1 MNDIKKIIARFL
13 IYFTLLGIN
22 ILLSIGPIIN
32 NFPTRNITVIFL
44 LLISI
49 VLILY
54 YSHRVVP
61 NNKTSLM
68 MKLLSWMAFSLV
80 LLRGIKYSVFSQVD
94 VLARYSWYLY
104 YIPILLIPLFLFN
117 ISISISPK
125 SNKVLSTLWYVF
137 LGITSI
143 LIILVLTNDLH
154 QQIFRFNPNFENW
167 NDDYNHGWLFYVLYA
182 FQFSLLVAS
191 IVILIFK
198 CRISASKRN
207 VWVFLVPIIFGIA
220 MYILLLTG
228 TMPKI
233 GGSAIIEFPEAH
245 VFTIALIL
253 ECCIQLGLIPTNNAY
268 KEIFNNLPINIQ
280 ITNESGD
287 TIYLSESAKK
297 LNKEQ
302 FLLDDGAR
310 TSEHIILHK
319 MQIPGGY
326 GFFQSDVSEL
336 DYLNEQL
343 EEVNEGLEEE
353 SQIIKLQNDN
363 KEKETKIKQRALLYD
378 IIAKNTQKQSQE
390 IYNLAEEAKKSNDL
404 SLKDKNRNHI
414 TLLGSYI
421 KRYANLTIL
430 SQENE
435 YIEVGELGISI
446 AEVLRYLNICKIP
459 GEFVGES
466 NALIKTKDAISVFES
481 FFSVIENNLSSAK
494 GVFVNISVNEQI
506 TIKLIIE
513 NLKTLLSKEE
523 LSILENNDIKVDV
536 KQEDDVSYIY
546 FNVKKGDIK

>member
-1 MNDIKKIIARFL
+1 MNDVKKTLTRFL
-13 IYFTLLGIN
+13 IYFVLLGIN
-22 ILLSIGPIIN
+22 IVLSIGTIIN

-44 LLISI
+44 LLLSI

-125 SNKVLSTLWYVF
+125 SNRVLSTLWYVF

-167 NDDYNHGWLFYVLYA
+167 NGDYNHGWLFYVLYA
-182 FQFSLLVAS
+182 FQFSLLVTS
-191 IVILIFK
+191 IVILIIK
-198 CRISASKRN
+198 CRISISKRN
-207 VWVFLVPIIFGIA
+207 VWVFLIPIIFGIT

-253 ECCIQLGLIPTNNAY
+253 ECCIQLGLIPTNSAY

-280 ITNESGD
+280 ITNESGES
-287 TIYLSESAKK
+287 IYLSESAKE

-302 FLLDDGAR
+302 FLLEDGAR

-319 MQIPGGY
+319 MKIPGGY

-336 DYLNEQL
+336 DFLNEQL

-353 SQIIKLQNDN
+353 SQIIQLQNEN
-363 KEKETKIKQRALLYD
+363 KEKETKIKQRTLLYD
-378 IIAKNTQKQSQE
+378 IIAKNTEKQSKK
-390 IYNLAEEAKKSNDL
+390 IFDLAEEAKKSNDL
-404 SLKDKNRNHI
+404 LLKDKNRNHI

-466 NALIKTKDAISVFES
+466 NALIKTDSAISIFES
-481 FFSVIENNLSSAK
+481 FFNVIENNLSSIN
-494 GVFVNISVNEQI
+494 GVFVNISCGEFIVV
-506 TIKLIIE
+506 KMVIE
-513 NLKTLLSKEE
+513 NLKTPLSKEE
-523 LSILENNDIKVDV
+523 LSNLEKNDIKVDI

-546 FNVKKGDIK
+546 FNVKKGENK